1 MRALTGPLED
11 ITTMQYIQLAYA
23 HLATIVPAFVLG
35 TSLLVM
41 TKGTPRHR
49 LLGKIY
55 MVLMLVTA
63 TITLFMPAQVGP
75 RVVGHFGYIHL
86 FSLLVFYSVPMAYV
100 NARRGNVK
108 GHKSSMIGL
117 YVGGLLIAGSFAFM
131 PGRLLHGWLF

>member
-1 MRALTGPLED
+1 
-11 ITTMQYIQLAYA
+11 MQYHYLAYS
-23 HLATIVPAFVLG
+23 HLATIVPAFLIGTYLLIRRKG
-35 TSLLVM
+35 TSNH
-41 TKGTPRHR
+41 K

-86 FSLLVFYSVPMAYV
+86 FSVLVFWSVPMAFI
-100 NARRGNVK
+100 NARRGDVK
-108 GHKSSMIGL
+108 GHRSSMIGL

-131 PGRLLHGWLF
+131 PGRLLHSWLF